1 MSAKKPSVVIV
12 GAGPAGCALATLL
25 AKRGV
30 SVAVFDDSKRPDL
43 LVGESLVPG
52 VIPVLRDLGV
62 EDRVAEFSQF
72 KPGASF
78 YHTGGEKVHF
88 NFKTVE
94 RQLPGYAYNV
104 PRPQFD
110 NLLRTRAEEVGA
122 RFVKA
127 RAQVEAFD
135 ASSGKSVRLTQDSRA
150 ELGLEEEDQPFL
162 VDATGRARLFSRI
175 MDLKATRGQRDDVA
189 YFAHFEDFQHD
200 DVPEGQIIISVLR
213 AGWSWRIPLK
223 GRLSVGIVINKEHAK
238 TLGSSAEE
246 RLERAIREEPLLRD
260 RAKNARRVTDVM
272 TYTNYQLLSER
283 GSGPGWALVGDA
295 FGFVDPMLSP
305 GLFMSLK
312 SAQALDQALRAGTP
326 AAWMAY
332 DQDFRGW
339 HAAWGRAVSYFYN
352 GKIFQA
358 DLGRRGLIERN
369 PDERSMARKVERHV
383 TFHLSSMLCGGNT
396 RRSYSRN
403 LIRFLMYYSQFGLP
417 PASGFQIENIP
428 KMA

>member
-30 SVAVFDDSKRPDL
+30 GVAVFDDSKRPDL

-78 YHTGGEKVHF
+78 YHTDGEKVHF

-150 ELGLEEEDQPFL
+150 ELGLEEGDLPFL

-283 GSGPGWALVGDA
+283 GSGPSWALVGDA

-312 SAQALDQALRAGTP
+312 SAQALDQALRADTP

-332 DQDFRGW
+332 DQDFREW
-339 HAAWGRAVSYFYN
+339 HAAWGRAVGYFYN

-369 PDERSMARKVERHV
+369 PDEKSMARKVEKHV

-417 PASGFQIENIP
+417 PASGFQIENVP

>member
-1 MSAKKPSVVIV
+1 MSPADPSVVIV

-30 SVAVFDDSKRPDL
+30 GVTVFDDAKRPDL

-52 VIPVLRDLGV
+52 VIPVLRELGV
-62 EDRVAEFSQF
+62 EERVAGFSQF

-78 YHTGGEKVHF
+78 YHTDGEKVHF
-88 NFKTVE
+88 NFKTVS

-110 NLLRTRAEEVGA
+110 NLLRIRAEEVGA
-122 RFVKA
+122 RFVKE
-127 RAQVEAFD
+127 RAQVEALD
-135 ASSGKSVRLTQDSRA
+135 TPSGKSIRLTPESQA
-150 ELGLEEEDQPFL
+150 AIGLNQGSQPFL
-162 VDATGRARLFSRI
+162 VDATGRARLFSRAL
-175 MDLKATRGQRDDVA
+175 DLKATRGKRDDAA
-189 YFAHFEDFQHD
+189 YFAHFENFQHD

-223 GRLSVGIVINKEHAK
+223 DRLSVGIVINKEHAK
-238 TLGSSAEE
+238 TLGATAEE

-260 RAKNARRVTDVM
+260 RAKKARRVSEVM
-272 TYTNYQLLSER
+272 TYTNYQLLSDR

-312 SAQALDQALRAGTP
+312 SAEALDRTLQANTP
-326 AAWMAY
+326 AAWTSY
-332 DQDFRGW
+332 EQDFREW
-339 HAAWGRAVSYFYN
+339 HAAWGNVVNYFYN

-358 DLGRRGLIERN
+358 DMGRRGLIERH
-369 PDERSMARKVERHV
+369 PCETSIARRTERHV

-396 RRSYSRN
+396 RHWYSRN
-403 LIRFLMYYSQFGLP
+403 LVRLLMYYSQFGLP
-417 PASGFQIENIP
+417 PTSDFEVQDQIR
-428 KMA
+428 AA